1 MWMIENGMKKEKVIH
16 STISNVLEEDKTYE
30 YIEDNTYKYI
40 EEKAIHSCRLVLN
53 LNCGGVSL
61 LPFPSYQGNQDL
73 WKGSAPSKEGMLFS
87 TVQT

>member
-40 EEKAIHSCRLVLN
+40 EEKVIRSCRLVLN
-53 LNCGGVSL
+53 LNCGEESHFCLSL
-61 LPFPSYQGNQDL
+61 LIRAIKTY
-73 WKGSAPSKEGMLFS
+73 
-87 TVQT
+87 